1 MNHDTYRELIDL
13 FKEYS
18 LVGSIGA
25 IVGWDQHTY
34 MPPKGAGHRAEQMGY
49 LAKLGHEKLTSP
61 RIGELLEPL
70 DGTADTIESV
80 NVREIRR
87 AYDRAVKV
95 PGKLVEEMAK
105 VTSQAHNVWA
115 EARKK
120 NDFPA
125 FPAWLGKIVTLK
137 REEAKA
143 VGYKESPY
151 DALLDEYEPGA
162 TAAEITR
169 VFAELRAE
177 LVPLVAAIA
186 ASGKKPRQDLLTR
199 EYAVDRQHIFG
210 QSAAAAIGFDFQAGR

>member
-1 MNHDTYRELIDL
+1 MDTYLELIER
-13 FKEYS
+13 FKEVRLLES
-18 LVGSIGA
+18 VGA

-34 MPPKGAGHRAEQMGY
+34 MPPKGGNHRAAQMGF

-61 RIGELLEPL
+61 RLGELLGEL
-70 DGTADTIESV
+70 KAVKDQTQAV

-87 AYDRAVKV
+87 VYERAVKM
-95 PGKLVEEMAK
+95 PGKLVEEIART
-105 VTSQAHNVWA
+105 VSQAQNVWA

-120 NDFPA
+120 NDFPVFA
-125 FPAWLGKIVTLK
+125 PWLDKIVTLK

-169 VFAELRAE
+169 V
-177 LVPLVAAIA
+177 
-186 ASGKKPRQDLLTR
+186 
-199 EYAVDRQHIFG
+199 
-210 QSAAAAIGFDFQAGR
+210 